1 MTVNSAHKKLD
12 RENPDIIIAGCWSPA
27 RRRFAEALKSLPKA
41 TQKNAKETVAYE
53 AVSRIATIY
62 HLDNQM
68 EGQPANVRK
77 KYR

>member
-1 MTVNSAHKKLD
+1 MTVNSAHKKLN

-53 AVSRIATIY
+53 SVSRIAAIY
-62 HLDNQM
+62 HLDNKM
-68 EGQPANVRK
+68 
-77 KYR
+77 